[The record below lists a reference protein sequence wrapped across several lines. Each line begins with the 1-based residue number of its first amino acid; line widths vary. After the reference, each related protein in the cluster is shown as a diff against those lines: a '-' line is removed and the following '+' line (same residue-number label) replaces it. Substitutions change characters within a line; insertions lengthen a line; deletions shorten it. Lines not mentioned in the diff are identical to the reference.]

1 MKVSLVHFYELP
13 DDVKEDQ
20 PNNGYGKEE
29 ASYLMVEFSDGRVN
43 YYSDA
48 MEPEDARFERDL
60 HWVMNVIRE
69 AHEDGFQWALR

>member
-1 MKVSLVHFYELP
+1 MKVSLVHFSDLP
-13 DDVKEDQ
+13 DDVKDDQ

-29 ASYLMVEFSDGRVN
+29 ASYLKVEFSDGRVE

-60 HWVMNVIRE
+60 HWVMRVIQE
-69 AHEDGFQWALR
+69 AHKDGLQEALK